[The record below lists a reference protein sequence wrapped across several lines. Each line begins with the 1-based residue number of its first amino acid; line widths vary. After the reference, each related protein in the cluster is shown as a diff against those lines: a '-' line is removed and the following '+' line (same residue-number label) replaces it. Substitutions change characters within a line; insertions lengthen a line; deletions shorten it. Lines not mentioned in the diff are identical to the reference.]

1 MTTQTSD
8 LQMAPRPDAPDIGD
22 AIARIADVFATD
34 PLLLGGI
41 RLKAQ
46 AGPVRDLAIE
56 LLRSRI
62 SRHLP
67 WLRMTPSIAEDHLV
81 DGYDLA
87 ATLAQRQL
95 VARSGILSR
104 AQGGILVIAMAERL
118 TALQAGLIAA
128 SIDRREFA
136 VLLLDEGLA
145 DEAVHPCLLDRV
157 ALTLDL
163 SKGRL
168 PLEPGDTASALPA
181 RQETAR
187 DVEVPEPVTEA
198 CCALALALDRSSM
211 RAPSHLLNVTRIA
224 AHLNGEAS
232 ASTKALREAVS
243 LVFGLTPSVA
253 EYDRDEDQD
262 SPEALSPE
270 NTAATPEPER
280 NEAEGLPRHL
290 DAAEHAGADDVI
302 AVDILDAYLPEDV
315 LQAAAASRRARGL
328 TSAGKRGPSQ
338 KSVSRGRR
346 LAARPRP
353 ENGRSTLD
361 IVATLRAA
369 VPWQMIR
376 REAAP
381 SNPIIDRA
389 IAIRREDFRYTRFSA
404 PSETLAIF
412 AVDASGS
419 SAHARL
425 GEAKGAI
432 ETLLGQCYARRD
444 AVALIVFRGA
454 QAEIVLPPTRS
465 LLRARRALVAMAGG
479 GPTPLAG
486 GLALACLLAGK
497 AAERGQNAITI
508 LMTDG
513 RANIALDGT
522 AGRERAEA
530 DTRRMATAFRLAG
543 LSSVLVDT
551 ARRPREQA
559 ADLARAMGGEYL
571 PLPAGRA
578 KDLSLAVRSR
588 MDRQSSSTRPI

>member
-1 MTTQTSD
+1 MTADTGD
-8 LQMAPRPDAPDIGD
+8 LPMIERPDAPDIWS
-22 AIARIADVFATD
+22 AVARAADVFAMD
-34 PLLLGGI
+34 PFLLGGI
-41 RLKAQ
+41 HLKSQ
-46 AGPVRDLAIE
+46 AGPVRDAAIE
-56 LLRSRI
+56 ILQSRI
-62 SRHLP
+62 SKQLP
-67 WLRMTPSIAEDHLV
+67 WLRMTPSIADDHLV

-87 ATLAQRQL
+87 ATLAQREL
-95 VARSGILSR
+95 VARSGMLSR
-104 AQGGILVIAMAERL
+104 AKGGILVIAMAERL
-118 TALQAGLIAA
+118 TALQAALIAA
-128 SIDRREFA
+128 AIDRREFA
-136 VLLLDEGLA
+136 VLLLDEGLS

-157 ALTLDL
+157 ALTLEL

-168 PLEPGDTASALPA
+168 PLKPGDIASALAAP
-181 RQETAR
+181 QETPREVA
-187 DVEVPEPVTEA
+187 VPEPVMEA
-198 CCALALALDRSSM
+198 CCALALALNRSSM
-211 RAPSHLLNVTRIA
+211 RAPSHLLNVTRIL
-224 AHLNGEAS
+224 AHLDGEAT
-232 ASTKALREAVS
+232 ASTESLREAVG
-243 LVFGLTPSVA
+243 LVFGLTPIAA
-253 EYDRDEDQD
+253 EDDRGENPETQD
-262 SPEALSPE
+262 IPQPDD
-270 NTAATPEPER
+270 TAAESQPER
-280 NEAEGLPRHL
+280 NQAENLPHDL
-290 DAAEHAGADDVI
+290 EDSEHAGADETI

-315 LQAAAASRRARGL
+315 LQAAAAARGARGGA
-328 TSAGKRGPSQ
+328 SSGKRGPSQ
-338 KSVSRGRR
+338 RSVSRGRR

-353 ENGRSTLD
+353 ENGRSALD

-369 VPWQMIR
+369 VPWQTIR
-376 REAAP
+376 RTATSSDAAT
-381 SNPIIDRA
+381 DRP

-444 AVALIVFRGA
+444 SVALIVFRGA

-486 GLALACLLAGK
+486 GLALARLLAGK

-530 DTRRMATAFRLAG
+530 DTRRMAAAFRLAG

-551 ARRPREQA
+551 ARRPREHA
-559 ADLARAMGGEYL
+559 VDLARAMGGEYL

-588 MDRQSSSTRPI
+588 MDRQSSNPRPT

>member
-1 MTTQTSD
+1 MTADTGD
-8 LQMAPRPDAPDIGD
+8 LPVGERPDAPDIWS
-22 AIARIADVFATD
+22 AVLRTADVFATD
-34 PLLLGGI
+34 PLLLGGL
-41 RLKAQ
+41 RLKSQ
-46 AGPVRDLAIE
+46 AGPVRDSVVEILQ
-56 LLRSRI
+56 SRI
-62 SRHLP
+62 AKQLP
-67 WLRMTPSIAEDHLV
+67 WLRMTPSIADDHLV

-87 ATLAQRQL
+87 ATLAQREL

-104 AQGGILVIAMAERL
+104 AKGGILIIAMAERL
-118 TALQAGLIAA
+118 TALQAALIAA
-128 SIDRREFA
+128 AIDRREIT
-136 VLLLDEGLA
+136 VLLLDEGLS

-157 ALTLDL
+157 SLTLDL
-163 SKGRL
+163 SRGRL
-168 PLEPGDTASALPA
+168 LLEPGSTASALPDA
-181 RQETAR
+181 QETAR
-187 DVEVPEPVTEA
+187 DVEVPEPVMEA
-198 CCALALALDRSSM
+198 CCALALALNRSSM
-211 RAPSHLLNVTRIA
+211 RAPSHLLNVTRILA
-224 AHLNGEAS
+224 YLDGEAT
-232 ASTKALREAVS
+232 ASTEALREAVG
-243 LVFGLTPSVA
+243 LVFGLTPIAA
-253 EYDRDEDQD
+253 EDD
-262 SPEALSPE
+262 SGENPESPDIPQPD
-270 NTAATPEPER
+270 TAAESEPER
-280 NEAEGLPRHL
+280 NRAENLPQDL
-290 DAAEHAGADDVI
+290 EDSEHAGADETI

-315 LQAAAASRRARGL
+315 LQAAAAARGARGGA
-328 TSAGKRGPSQ
+328 SSGKRGPSQ
-338 KSVSRGRR
+338 RSVSRGRR

-353 ENGRSTLD
+353 ENGRSALD
-361 IVATLRAA
+361 IIATLRAA
-369 VPWQMIR
+369 VPWQTIR
-376 REAAP
+376 RIATSSDAATGRP
-381 SNPIIDRA
+381 

-486 GLALACLLAGK
+486 GLALARLLAGK

-530 DTRRMATAFRLAG
+530 DTQRMAAAFRLAG

-551 ARRPREQA
+551 ARRPREHA

-588 MDRQSSSTRPI
+588 MDRQSNARPN